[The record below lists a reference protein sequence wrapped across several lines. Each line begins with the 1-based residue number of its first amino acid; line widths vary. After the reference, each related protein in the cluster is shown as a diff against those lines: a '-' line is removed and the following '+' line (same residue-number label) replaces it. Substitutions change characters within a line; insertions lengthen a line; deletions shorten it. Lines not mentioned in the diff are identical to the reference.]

1 MGKTQIDGHESHT
14 GDAPK
19 EELPSAHDEPDALQA
34 EGGVGKKQQRCD
46 EAGNVTSHRYG
57 LCYMNQL
64 MEGKGDKEG

>member
-34 EGGVGKKQQRCD
+34 EGGVGK
-46 EAGNVTSHRYG
+46 E
-57 LCYMNQL
+57 
-64 MEGKGDKEG
+64 